1 MKVTHNVEMGNKK
14 LQHVDRKDHIDPEL
28 KILR

>member
-1 MKVTHNVEMGNKK
+1 MKITHNEEMSNKM
-14 LQHVDRKDHIDPEL
+14 LQHIDRKDHIDPEL